1 MSKGSP
7 QPCTEISIT
16 QDKTTKRTFNHN
28 FMLQK
33 QSPFINLKNYMLYV
47 LVVHTH
53 IACHGMCIE
62 VNGQLSGV
70 SSLHHAGAGN

>member
-1 MSKGSP
+1 
-7 QPCTEISIT
+7 
-16 QDKTTKRTFNHN
+16 
-28 FMLQK
+28 MLQK

-70 SSLHHAGAGN
+70 SSLHHAGAGNWIQVIKYNKWIKDVTLPCAQYK